1 MMSLKKRE
9 EILKKAS
16 KAISGERDKHYG
28 SPEDSFSQ
36 IAVFWTNYLHTLV
49 TTTDVANMMILL
61 KMARAMNDPT
71 HEDNWVDIAGY
82 AACAGEINE

>member
-1 MMSLKKRE
+1 MSLKKRE

-28 SPEDSFSQ
+28 SPEDNFSQ
-36 IAVFWTNYLHTLV
+36 IAVFWTNYLHILITS
-49 TTTDVANMMILL
+49 TDVANMMILL
-61 KMARAMNDPT
+61 KMSRAMNDPT
-71 HEDNWVDIAGY
+71 HEDNWIDIAGY

>member
-1 MMSLKKRE
+1 MSLKKRE

-16 KAISGERDKHYG
+16 EAISGERDEHYG
-28 SPEDSFSQ
+28 SPEDNFGR
-36 IAVFWTNYLHTLV
+36 IADYWSVYLNNTL
-49 TTTDVANMMILL
+49 TQTDVANMMILL
-61 KMARAMNDPT
+61 KVARAMNDAS